1 MGGGSAYGVSSDPM
15 KNLEAQRARQEF
27 SEWQGFAPFRQQQ
40 AQLSGL
46 QAQQQMRL
54 MPLGERQQRMQ
65 MEEYFGGAGLRGQQQ
80 ELAGLETGRSIGRT
94 KFESQY
100 DPSSSD
106 WFRER
111 PEATKL
117 RQYQM
122 GREAEDLERMRMG
135 AEKSKLQ
142 SQMSAQPYMDKIRQG
157 IMSSMGGRFGL
168 PSMASTQQSPS
179 WMRSYQTPSFPRY

>member
-15 KNLEAQRARQEF
+15 RGLEYQRAQEEF
-27 SEWQGFAPFRQQQ
+27 NEFQGARPLRMQQQ
-40 AQLSGL
+40 AFALGQAGMGL
-46 QAQQQMRL
+46 RMLPFQ
-54 MPLGERQQRMQ
+54 ERASRMQ
-65 MEEYFGGAGLRGQQQ
+65 AEEYFGGAGLRGQQQ

-122 GREAEDLERMRMG
+122 GREAEDLERMKMG